1 MPAVPLSPPPL
12 GLATD
17 DSLEVTRVL
26 PRRLVR
32 ISQYPAGEPYFGASG
47 ANRFDAPGCLAGAPE
62 FRSCYF
68 GLSLEVAVAESLLH
82 DEIPVDG
89 EFRFSLAALE
99 QRYVHHFSGSTLRVL
114 DLTGATLK
122 RFSGHADLA
131 GTASYALTQQWSL
144 AVYRNPLNF
153 DGFVYMSRH
162 LNTERAVILFDR
174 AATKVQSK
182 PSPLLLPDTPGF
194 AAAAAAFNIVAA

>member
-1 MPAVPLSPPPL
+1 MPAVPLAPPPP

-17 DSLEVTRVL
+17 DSLPVTRVL

-47 ANRFDAPGCLAGAPE
+47 SNRFDAPGCLAGAPE

-68 GLSLEVAVAESLLH
+68 GFSLEVAVAESLLH
-82 DEIPVDG
+82 DELPVDG
-89 EFRFSLAALE
+89 EFRFSMAALE
-99 QRYVHHFSGSTLRVL
+99 LRHVHRFSGSMLRLL
-114 DLTGATLK
+114 DLTGTTLK
-122 RFSGHADLA
+122 RLSGHADLA
-131 GTASYALTQQWSL
+131 GTATYALTQQWSL
-144 AVYRNPLNF
+144 AVFRNPLNF

-162 LNTERAVILFDR
+162 LNTERAVVLFDR
-174 AATKVQSK
+174 AATKVHSK